1 MFGTTNGFILF
12 ILISL
17 ILYYLVPGRWQW
29 VVLLSVSWGYYLYT
43 SPWAGLFLLFSTV
56 VSFVCAR
63 VVEKTI
69 RNTGDRK
76 AGKRKVKK
84 VLILGMLLDFG
95 ALAVL
100 KYTGFV
106 VLNLNRLFHSDI
118 SIPNLLLPLGIS
130 YYTFQTVGYLLD
142 VYWGRTDA
150 EKNFFRYALFVSFFP
165 QLVQGPIGRYSV
177 LAEQF
182 AKAHAFSL
190 HQMRY
195 GLERILWGLF
205 KKMLLADWAVVYADA
220 IFGDPDRFSGIAVF
234 GLLMNT
240 VQLYGNFSGGIDVAL
255 GVASLFGIT
264 LDENFKRPFF
274 AVSISD
280 FWTRWHISLGTW
292 MKDYVMFPL
301 TLSRNMSSLG
311 KKCRKVF
318 GKKKGRLIP
327 ICISNLIVFFIVG
340 IWHGPTWSNIG
351 WGLYNGVIV
360 AFSSF
365 FAPEYE
371 TVKNKLHI
379 NDNASGYRLFMMIRT
394 FILINIS
401 WYFDCVPTFGTALG
415 MMKYSVT
422 RFAPAGL
429 LAIPAGKLG
438 TSYTPYALLTL
449 GLGCLLLLIVSILQE
464 RGLHIREKM
473 AALPLP
479 VEFGICL
486 ILLICVSLFSPMA
499 AARGFIYAQF

>member
-1 MFGTTNGFILF
+1 MYAIFETYG
-12 ILISL
+12 
-17 ILYYLVPGRWQW
+17 VD
-29 VVLLSVSWGYYLYT
+29 YT
-43 SPWAGLFLLFSTV
+43 SASMSSIFI
-56 VSFVCAR
+56 A
-63 VVEKTI
+63 TI
-69 RNTGDRK
+69 PCMT
-76 AGKRKVKK
+76 
-84 VLILGMLLDFG
+84 LILGMLLDFG

-220 IFGDPDRFSGIAVF
+220 IFGDPDRFSSIAVF

-311 KKCRKVF
+311 KK
-318 GKKKGRLIP
+318 KGRLIP

-379 NDNASGYRLFMMIRT
+379 NGNASGYRLFMMIRT

-401 WYFDCVPTFGTALG
+401 WYFDCVPTFGTALR

-422 RFAPAGL
+422 RFAPAEL

-486 ILLICVSLFSPMA
+486 ILLICVSLFSPLA